1 MLPAWPAVR
10 AAHLFYPVVQ
20 LHQRLF
26 EVQDVRVGGLV
37 VHRPEAGQQ
46 ALQPFPPRLPRQSE
60 PGLCSRL
67 LRLPSPRPALP
78 SACQL
83 QRQCWPGTQPL
94 SPLLHARQR
103 QGARGLPPMHAAQL
117 HLPNAASA
125 AGSGNLTL
133 LPRPDTPPALAHWPR
148 LALRAEHRSAK
159 SPGWLPGLFALAE
172 LAPTKV
178 GSFQL
183 THTGYQAETP
193 HCVRSVLRAPQ
204 PCAEGGGMNALARA
218 GGADAAVQPLL
229 AHYLYGLCGQAWR
242 LVSTSACACTK
253 RPHPA
258 STGAAACSGPRG
270 GLLYDVFFCFVCET
284 VDQCA
289 ALVDG
294 RASRLCMSVACRM
307 QETGKHLSVPAAVE
321 EGVCS
326 SLCLLTPHR
335 GNRSMQAICEPQARS
350 ARVPSLSS
358 SGRWRRW
365 TSLRPLRSSGRS
377 WRWGG
382 LCRAALRACQ
392 SPEPWG
398 AACMQQQ
405 CA

>member
-1 MLPAWPAVR
+1 M
-10 AAHLFYPVVQ
+10 
-20 LHQRLF
+20 
-26 EVQDVRVGGLV
+26 
-37 VHRPEAGQQ
+37 
-46 ALQPFPPRLPRQSE
+46 
-60 PGLCSRL
+60 
-67 LRLPSPRPALP
+67 
-78 SACQL
+78 
-83 QRQCWPGTQPL
+83 T
-94 SPLLHARQR
+94 
-103 QGARGLPPMHAAQL
+103 
-117 HLPNAASA
+117 
-125 AGSGNLTL
+125 
-133 LPRPDTPPALAHWPR
+133 LPRPSPAGQDLLCELSGAQKN
-148 LALRAEHRSAK
+148 RAGS
-159 SPGWLPGLFALAE
+159 PGLFAFGRARSYQSRLFS
-172 LAPTKV
+172 TY
-178 GSFQL
+178 S
-183 THTGYQAETP
+183 YQALPETP

-270 GLLYDVFFCFVCET
+270 GLLYDVFVCFACET
-284 VDQCA
+284 VVQCA

-294 RASRLCMSVACRM
+294 RASRLCTSVACRM

-335 GNRSMQAICEPQARS
+335 SSRSMQASCEPQARS
-350 ARVPSLSS
+350 VRAPSLSY

-382 LCRAALRACQ
+382 LCRVARCACQ
-392 SPEPWG
+392 SPEPRG

-405 CA
+405 RA